1 MFSRAAAALPAV
13 FWLTAAAAAAVAQQ
27 PPSQKTAEAAPRR
40 EVRLAIQLTRIN
52 GEAAAAAAAAPQVI
66 GSPVLNA
73 FDGGTGSIS
82 LSGGDIGYSVSLSPT
97 LESDNSV
104 ALLYNVR
111 LSGRALPGATS
122 VTLTGASRAAT
133 GRSEPVTEVTLREGK
148 TGKSSTFRLS
158 VTATIKPAPDGAPR
172 P

>member
-13 FWLTAAAAAAVAQQ
+13 FWLTAAAATVAQ

-52 GEAAAAAAAAPQVI
+52 GEAAAAAPQVI